1 MNTATAQQ
9 HFQQWLADINH
20 ACGEFDGA
28 ALGDA
33 FSGEI
38 RPRQLGALRFSHV
51 SSSHARLLRTPREVQ
66 RSSEH
71 KYFAVFQLKGM
82 ANMAQDDA
90 REVLMPGDILL
101 VDSARPSDFTFG
113 DASQQIS
120 LILPHDRVDQL
131 LRFTPVEIGRK
142 IPAGSPVALLAQQ
155 MLLSSTQLDEV
166 SLAESEAVIDALI
179 SLMRPALCGSDSNPD
194 PHERIFRK
202 SLALIETHIADEALC
217 PEMIA
222 RDIGVSM
229 RGLYRVFA
237 KKGLVIAQYIKNR
250 RLDICAETLRNPQS
264 TLKLSALGYT
274 WGFSNSSYFTTAF
287 KQRFGV
293 SPGEYR
299 KRYS

>member
-90 REVLMPGDILL
+90 R
-101 VDSARPSDFTFG
+101 
-113 DASQQIS
+113 
-120 LILPHDRVDQL
+120 
-131 LRFTPVEIGRK
+131 
-142 IPAGSPVALLAQQ
+142 
-155 MLLSSTQLDEV
+155 
-166 SLAESEAVIDALI
+166 
-179 SLMRPALCGSDSNPD
+179 
-194 PHERIFRK
+194 
-202 SLALIETHIADEALC
+202 
-217 PEMIA
+217 
-222 RDIGVSM
+222 
-229 RGLYRVFA
+229 
-237 KKGLVIAQYIKNR
+237 
-250 RLDICAETLRNPQS
+250 
-264 TLKLSALGYT
+264 
-274 WGFSNSSYFTTAF
+274 
-287 KQRFGV
+287 
-293 SPGEYR
+293 
-299 KRYS
+299 